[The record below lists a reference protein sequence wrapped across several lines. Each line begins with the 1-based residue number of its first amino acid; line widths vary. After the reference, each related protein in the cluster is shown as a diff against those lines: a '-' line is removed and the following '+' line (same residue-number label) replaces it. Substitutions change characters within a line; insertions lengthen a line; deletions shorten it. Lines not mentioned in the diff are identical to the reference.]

1 MKFSNPSAYNK
12 HITTRVDKTLGYVY
26 FLDKEH
32 PLSCKAGKVYYH
44 RHVYSVKIGKWI
56 DRSYHV
62 HHIDENKQN
71 NDPSNLQAVSPS
83 KHGRKHTTT
92 GNLAKKVKT
101 CPICKKKFITQR
113 DECCSISCSSSL
125 KNKGGIHNR
134 ISKEELEKLLW
145 QIPTTKIAIRLGCS
159 DVMINKLCK
168 KWNISKPPRG
178 YWAKQNKIKFK
189 SYQDHETRL

>member
-71 NDPSNLQAVSPS
+71 NDPSNLQAISPS
-83 KHGRKHTTT
+83 KHGRKHIIT
-92 GNLAKKVKT
+92 GNLSKKVRT

-134 ISKEELEKLLW
+134 ISKEELEKLVW
-145 QIPTTKIAIRLGCS
+145 QIPTTKIAIKLNCS

-168 KWNISKPPRG
+168 RWNISKPPRG
-178 YWAKQNKIKFK
+178 YWAKQK
-189 SYQDHETRL
+189 SI

>member
-12 HITTRVDKTLGYVY
+12 HITTKVDKTLGYVY

-32 PLSCKAGKVYYH
+32 PLSCRAGKVYYH

-71 NDPSNLQAVSPS
+71 NDPSNLQAISPS
-83 KHGRKHTTT
+83 KHSRSHYIN
-92 GNLAKKVKT
+92 GNKRKKVRK
-101 CPICKKKFITQR
+101 CLHCGKKFICM
-113 DECCSISCSSSL
+113 DEVYCSQSCSSSYHH
-125 KNKGGIHNR
+125 KGGIHNK
-134 ISKEELEKLLW
+134 ISAEELEKLVW
-145 QIPTTKIAIRLGCS
+145 QIPTTKIAIKLNCS
-159 DVMINKLCK
+159 DVMISKLCK

-178 YWAKQNKIKFK
+178 YWAKQK
-189 SYQDHETRL
+189 SI